1 MSHELATRVPGDG
14 AGLWLSGIAGL
25 VIALLVSQ
33 MVGEPVP
40 WTAGL
45 YYWLGWPLMCAV
57 VALVTWKY
65 PLRAWRWP
73 MAMVVG
79 QVFAVIL
86 GGEGDMA
93 PIALIYAT
101 LLSVPQFLVASLLSA
116 RWLAQQQTAPRD
128 GDNDPEEDAE

>member
-1 MSHELATRVPGDG
+1 MSVDQTTRLPGDG

-25 VIALLVSQ
+25 VIALLISQ
-33 MVGEPVP
+33 MAAQPVP

-93 PIALIYAT
+93 PVALIYAT
-101 LLSVPQFLVASLLSA
+101 LLSVPQFLVASMLST
-116 RWLAQQQTAPRD
+116 RWLAERQPHSQRE
-128 GDNDPEEDAE
+128 DNDPQEDAK